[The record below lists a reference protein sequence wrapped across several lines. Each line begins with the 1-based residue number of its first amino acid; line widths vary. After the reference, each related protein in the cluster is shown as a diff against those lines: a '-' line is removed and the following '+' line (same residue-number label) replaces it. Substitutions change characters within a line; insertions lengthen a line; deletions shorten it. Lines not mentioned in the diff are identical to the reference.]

1 MSSGRVLMDTRLTII
16 FVDGQLYEIE
26 KINVPQNIDAILVT
40 ADNHVISWQPGVDY
54 SQVSIIFNPLRPSG
68 TYMRH

>member
-26 KINVPQNIDAILVT
+26 KVNVPHNIDAILV
-40 ADNHVISWQPGVDY
+40 AAENHVILWQPGVDY